1 MQRFQH
7 QLRGENPAPRARLC
21 PVTAGPPCCVCYPH
35 RAAPRAALPRAGP
48 QPIPSYRLR
57 WGALGSPAPYGVRA
71 VEGAAFS
78 LVRKGGGDTDG
89 KGRAVLPAEPRCPPL
104 APNGDPWAC
113 FPRPPRLSLL
123 PPWPPVTLGA
133 PRLEVPSPVPLP
145 SPAQPPASARC
156 LPLSPRFPSLG
167 PSFSPCL
174 LRPSA
179 LSPGPGRSPQQYR

>member
-1 MQRFQH
+1 M
-7 QLRGENPAPRARLC
+7 LRLLPTQGRA
-21 PVTAGPPCCVCYPH
+21 AS
-35 RAAPRAALPRAGP
+35 RAAPGPDPNPSPPTDCGGVPSGPLLPTGCGRLKG
-48 QPIPSYRLR
+48 QPSAWSGR
-57 WGALGSPAPYGVRA
+57 
-71 VEGAAFS
+71 
-78 LVRKGGGDTDG
+78 GGGTRT
-89 KGRAVLPAEPRCPPL
+89 GRVGPCSLLSHAVLRLLPTAAPGPA
-104 APNGDPWAC
+104 APA
-113 FPRPPRLSLL
+113 PPRLSLL

>member
-1 MQRFQH
+1 MQRFRH

-78 LVRKGGGDTDG
+78 LVRKGGGTRT
-89 KGRAVLPAEPRCPPL
+89 GRVGPCSLLSHAVLRLLPTATPGPASP
-104 APNGDPWAC
+104 A
-113 FPRPPRLSLL
+113 PPRLSLL